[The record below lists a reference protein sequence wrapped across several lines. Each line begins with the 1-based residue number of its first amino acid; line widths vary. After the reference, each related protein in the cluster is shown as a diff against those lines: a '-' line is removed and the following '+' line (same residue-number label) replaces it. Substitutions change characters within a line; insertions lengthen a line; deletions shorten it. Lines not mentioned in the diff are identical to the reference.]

1 MLRMMNV
8 DTGCT
13 AAASPFERGATTVAG
28 YVYRWRSQHKY
39 LLPHIRTLGIC
50 FPIHTPRLRR
60 TPLKEGTRGGGP
72 SVACYGCCVWMQ
84 AARRQRP
91 LLKGVPRQ
99 WRGMYTAGGAS
110 MSVDSA
116 YKDFWYLFLDTYPP
130 ASPYPSKR
138 GDSRWRTKVLYYGR
152 EKLLQVLFFALK

>member
-1 MLRMMNV
+1 MDAVCGYWLHGGSVPFRK
-8 DTGCT
+8 GCHGSGGVCIPL
-13 AAASPFERGATTVAG
+13 AEPARIS
-28 YVYRWRSQHKY
+28 
-39 LLPHIRTLGIC
+39 LLLIRTFGIC
-50 FPIHTPRLRR
+50 FRIHTPRLRR
-60 TPLKEGTRGGGP
+60 TPLKEGTRGGGA
-72 SVACYGCCVWMQ
+72 SVSCYGCCVWMQ

-110 MSVDSA
+110 RNVDSA